1 MVALLR
7 APALLLAGLALAAC
21 GGKPGPEDPAVAVG
35 IGIPVG
41 AASAVGA
48 TFNPPAVAVADPP
61 PRSAGGKLKELPKP
75 MPLDPFDPTD
85 PTDPTDPP
93 VPPPPT
99 KLPRKKGTSL

>member
-7 APALLLAGLALAAC
+7 APALLLVGLAFAAC

-35 IGIPVG
+35 TGIPVG
-41 AASAVGA
+41 AASAAGV
-48 TFNPPAVAVADPP
+48 TFAPPAVAIADP

-85 PTDPTDPP
+85 PADPP
-93 VPPPPT
+93 TPPLPPT

>member
-1 MVALLR
+1 VVALLR
-7 APALLLAGLALAAC
+7 APALLFVGLALAAC

-35 IGIPVG
+35 TGIPVG

-48 TFNPPAVAVADPP
+48 TFNPPAIAVADPP

-75 MPLDPFDPTD
+75 MPADPFDPTD
-85 PTDPTDPP
+85 PTDPPAP
-93 VPPPPT
+93 SPLPPT